1 MARFRDLAR
10 NHDFT
15 LLWIGSTVSEL
26 GSRVS
31 LIAFPLLAYAL
42 TGSTGWSAAAEALY
56 LGGMVVALLPAGV
69 LADRC
74 DRRRVMRAVS
84 LGGVVLYASLVAA
97 GLGSVLTIGHVL
109 VVALLTGV
117 GAGAFQPAET
127 SAVRSVV
134 ATAELPTALAQ
145 QQARQHVASL
155 VGGPVGGALY
165 AAVRW
170 LPFVANAASYLLCW
184 LLLGRIRADLSP
196 AEPTEPTGEAAVV
209 EGVGAGQAAEQAAGL
224 ASVRREIASGLR
236 FTWSRPFFRVLL
248 IWSPLVN
255 LSVNALFFVA
265 LLRLI
270 RAGYP
275 AVQIGLVETAVG
287 LFGILGALA
296 APWII
301 DRVRTGT
308 LTVLAAWSFV
318 PLSIPLALWNH
329 PLVMCAA
336 VSLGLF
342 VNPAGNAGVGSYRM
356 AVTPPDLIGR
366 VQSAM
371 QFVSMVSMPLAPALA
386 GVLLGL
392 VGGAEAILALTVLT
406 AGVAL
411 IPTLSVSVR
420 SIPRPAQWDAAPAGP
435 VSPVSPR
442 ADAVA

>member
-74 DRRRVMRAVS
+74 DRRRVMRVVS

-97 GLGSVLTIGHVL
+97 GLGGALTIGHVL
-109 VVALLTGV
+109 AVALLTGV

-134 ATAELPTALAQ
+134 TTAELPTALAQ

-170 LPFVANAASYLLCW
+170 LPFAADAASYLLCW

-196 AEPTEPTGEAAVV
+196 AEPTGPTR
-209 EGVGAGQAAEQAAGL
+209 AAGL

-296 APWII
+296 APWVI

-308 LTVLAAWSFV
+308 LTILAAWSFV

-342 VNPAGNAGVGSYRM
+342 LNPAGNAGVGSYRM

-392 VGGAEAILALTVLT
+392 VGGTEAILALTVLT

-420 SIPRPAQWDAAPAGP
+420 SIPRPAQWDAAPAGLP
-435 VSPVSPR
+435 SPVSPR